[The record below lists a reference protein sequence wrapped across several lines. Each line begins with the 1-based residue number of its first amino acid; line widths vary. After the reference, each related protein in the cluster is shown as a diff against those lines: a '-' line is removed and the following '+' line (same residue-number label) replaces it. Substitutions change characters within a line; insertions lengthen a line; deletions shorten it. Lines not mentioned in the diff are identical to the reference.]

1 MIAGND
7 NHLVRILG
15 FEQSMVAVL
24 AGTIQFGKKV
34 GSIQLIVTIGIGNAI
49 DTFSANGSVKRITF
63 PEQPMRSREIDR
75 QLLYLG

>member
-1 MIAGND
+1 MASSFQAD
-7 NHLVRILG
+7 QRAVV
-15 FEQSMVAVL
+15 FEGDCADFMREIPDKA
-24 AGTIQFGKKV
+24 
-34 GSIQLIVTIGIGNAI
+34 IQLIVTIGIGNAI